1 MMNDANKTFNQ
12 DSFVYSYG
20 VKSLSLCLHKD
31 KINNQIHKKKKI
43 KLVGGKSKSTQK
55 AKKNSNFMETENQK
69 LLNSS
74 KQRMN
79 EESKTYLEPVKQLE
93 AAARLEK

>member
-1 MMNDANKTFNQ
+1 MMQIKHLI
-12 DSFVYSYG
+12 
-20 VKSLSLCLHKD
+20 KIPLS
-31 KINNQIHKKKKI
+31 IHMVLNHYHCVFTRTKLITKFIKKKI

-55 AKKNSNFMETENQK
+55 AKKISNFMETENQK